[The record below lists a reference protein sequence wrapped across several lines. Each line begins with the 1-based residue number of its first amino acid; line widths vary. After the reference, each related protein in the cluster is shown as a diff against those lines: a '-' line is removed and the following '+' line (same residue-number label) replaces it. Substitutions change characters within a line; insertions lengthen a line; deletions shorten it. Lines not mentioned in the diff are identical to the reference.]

1 MLIGVVCGDGDGN
14 NDDGGGVDVD
24 GNDDDNN
31 KYDASFVTDVKASKR
46 AVFEVAFQ

>member
-46 AVFEVAFQ
+46 AVFEMAFQ